1 MYIVRASSSSFN
13 NLFPILNDV
22 RVHIRGVAHR
32 SIICFN
38 RRSSS
43 YNISHAGE
51 SINQVTLLFNILNM
65 MQTAYWSYDHLIIQ
79 LEVCIDILKFLYQ
92 APEQYET
99 QILVDDSCG
108 HDRQRQ
114 DESINRASHV
124 VPKHPA
130 YLNVICFTCTI

>member
-13 NLFPILNDV
+13 NLFPILNYV

-65 MQTAYWSYDHLIIQ
+65 MQTATKVTGPTTIL
-79 LEVCIDILKFLYQ
+79 LFNLKFAL
-92 APEQYET
+92 
-99 QILVDDSCG
+99 IS
-108 HDRQRQ
+108 
-114 DESINRASHV
+114 
-124 VPKHPA
+124 
-130 YLNVICFTCTI
+130 